1 VYAFCPT
8 GSVEALES
16 IFSILKTN
24 GVEKI
29 ILRAM
34 LD

>member
-1 VYAFCPT
+1 VFAFCPT

-16 IFSILKTN
+16 IFSLAKALKDSK
-24 GVEKI
+24 VV
-29 ILRAM
+29 LQAM